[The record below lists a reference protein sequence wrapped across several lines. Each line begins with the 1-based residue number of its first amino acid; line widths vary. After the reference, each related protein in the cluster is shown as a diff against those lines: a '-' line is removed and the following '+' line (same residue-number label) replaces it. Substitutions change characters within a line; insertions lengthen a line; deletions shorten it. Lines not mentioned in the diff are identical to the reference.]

1 MSNLRR
7 MSEPLIDVAKSHGP
21 SQTAEPPLVLVHIP
35 RTAGTTLAMILRHH
49 YRGGGFHG
57 GGNVFAR
64 ADELEDRLQGIV
76 EKPHVRAVAGHLTFG
91 LAQRILPSAR
101 YAVILRDPVDR
112 TLSHYSALLRR
123 AQRSPE
129 PRRTGLLPHWLPA
142 VPPGAGI
149 VELLEGDYIADNL
162 QTRMLCGLTSPYDE
176 LPADALERAKE
187 NVRERFEFVG
197 TTERFDALLALLN
210 LRLGWPAIAYRRSRA
225 KGRAA
230 REELTPEA
238 LGLVEKRNALDR
250 ELHAYG
256 GELLDLA
263 LDRAG
268 PEADAERE
276 VVEEA
281 ARRWNERHRPLGAAE
296 ARSLELEAR
305 VALALK
311 EAELA
316 RTAVQLRRLERTVKK
331 LKREQRRAG

>member
-1 MSNLRR
+1 
-7 MSEPLIDVAKSHGP
+7 MSEPLIDVVKSHGP
-21 SQTAEPPLVLVHIP
+21 SQAAEPPLVLVHIP

-64 ADELEDRLQGIV
+64 ADELEDRLRGIA

-91 LAQRILPSAR
+91 LAERILPSAR

-123 AQRSPE
+123 ARPSTE
-129 PRRTGLLPHWLPA
+129 PRRTGLLPPGVPSVLP
-142 VPPGAGI
+142 GTGI

-162 QTRMLCGLTSPYDE
+162 QTRMLCGLVSPYDE
-176 LPADALERAKE
+176 LPPDALERAKE
-187 NVRERFEFVG
+187 NLREQFEFVG

-225 KGRAA
+225 KGRAT

-238 LGLVEKRNALDR
+238 LALVERRNALDR
-250 ELHAYG
+250 ELHAFA
-256 GELLDLA
+256 GELLDQT

-268 PEADAERE
+268 PEVDAERE
-276 VVEEA
+276 VVEDA
-281 ARRWNERHRPLGAAE
+281 ARRWNERRRPLAAAE
-296 ARSLELEAR
+296 VRSLAPEAR

-316 RTAVQLRRLERTVKK
+316 RTDVHRRRLERTVKK
-331 LKREQRRAG
+331 LQRRERQRED